1 MDKDLVKSI
10 YKEIKKFDNI
20 VIARHIGPD
29 PDAIASQIALRDS
42 IKKTFPNKNVLAVG
56 MGVAKF
62 KKYGLLDKSDFTDI
76 KDALL
81 IITDVPNKERVDGIE
96 GLDYKKII
104 KIDHHPCEEEFANI
118 ALVDE
123 TASST
128 CEIIAEL
135 IFNSKLVLDK
145 TIASN
150 LFLGIA
156 SDSDRFRIK
165 CTTLRTFIIVSRLI
179 KETDL
184 DFVPLYDILY
194 ERPLNEIKF
203 HAYLSEQLKV
213 SENGFAYVKI
223 SSDVIKEYKVDTAT
237 ASNMVNDFNYI
248 KDLYVWTFITYDEKN
263 EIFKVNIRSRGP
275 VINEIASKY
284 NGGGHKFAS
293 GVRTSNEKDID
304 NLLKDLD
311 LVCKEYKQNLE
322 DEIEIINK

>member
-1 MDKDLVKSI
+1 MVKDLAKKI
-10 YKEIKKFDNI
+10 FKEIKKFDTI

-29 PDAIASQIALRDS
+29 PDAIASQIALRDA
-42 IKKTFPNKNVLAVG
+42 IKKTFPTKKVLAVG

-62 KKYGLLDKSDFTDI
+62 KKYGLLDKSDFTEI
-76 KDALL
+76 SDALL
-81 IITDVPNKERVDGIE
+81 ILVDVPNMERVDGIE
-96 GLDYKKII
+96 GLNYKKII
-104 KIDHHPCEEEFANI
+104 KIDHHPSSDKFAQI
-118 ALVDE
+118 DLVDE

-128 CEIIAEL
+128 CEIISEL
-135 IFNSKLVLDK
+135 IFNTKLVLDK
-145 TIASN
+145 DIASN

-165 CTTLRTFIIVSRLI
+165 CTTLKTFEIVANLI
-179 KETDL
+179 KKTNL
-184 DFVPLYDILY
+184 DFVPLYEILY

-203 HAYLSEQLKV
+203 HAYLSEELKA

-223 SSDVIKEYKVDTAT
+223 SSEIIKKYKVDTAT

-248 KDLYVWTFITYDEKN
+248 KDIYVWSFITYDEKN
-263 EIFKVNIRSRGP
+263 GLYKVNIRSRGP

-293 GVRTSNEKDID
+293 GVRTTKEEDID

-311 LVCKEYKQNLE
+311 EECRKYKENLNE
-322 DEIEIINK
+322 EK